1 MSHLSP
7 RCTTPAASEIDC
19 RHTFNRRSQRPRP
32 VEFSNMGSAT
42 SRRYGWLIAPAISTI
57 VWLIGAYIPALSNIW
72 VMLNVLV
79 PAGQPRRMT
88 FLGAYPAVGIDGNTI
103 ASLFGLLLII
113 GATTRWLSYL
123 ERFTPDPA
131 ATALAAPPAV
141 APPPS

>member
-1 MSHLSP
+1 
-7 RCTTPAASEIDC
+7 
-19 RHTFNRRSQRPRP
+19 
-32 VEFSNMGSAT
+32 
-42 SRRYGWLIAPAISTI
+42 
-57 VWLIGAYIPALSNIW
+57 
-72 VMLNVLV
+72 
-79 PAGQPRRMT
+79 MT